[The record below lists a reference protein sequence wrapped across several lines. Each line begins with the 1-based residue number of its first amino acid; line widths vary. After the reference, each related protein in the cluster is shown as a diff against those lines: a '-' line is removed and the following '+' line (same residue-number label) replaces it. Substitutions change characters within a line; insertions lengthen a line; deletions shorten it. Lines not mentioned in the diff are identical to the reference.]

1 MSTTPDIHLQAM
13 GSVGSQMTPVQM
25 IETKDSPGSEF
36 RRFMLGI
43 YIVGLLFIIGAM
55 VAVVWLTGTELL

>member
-1 MSTTPDIHLQAM
+1 M
-13 GSVGSQMTPVQM
+13 GSTASQMAPVQM

-43 YIVGLLFIIGAM
+43 YIVGLLFIVGAM
-55 VAVVWLTGTELL
+55 VAVVWLTRTELI